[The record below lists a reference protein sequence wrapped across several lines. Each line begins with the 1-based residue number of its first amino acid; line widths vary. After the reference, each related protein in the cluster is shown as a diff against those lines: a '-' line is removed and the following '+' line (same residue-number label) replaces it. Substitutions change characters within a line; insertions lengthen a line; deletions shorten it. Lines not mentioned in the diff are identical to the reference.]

1 MEADLPGVK
10 RDDVS
15 VELQNNELRTHG
27 EVWERERRGVLRR
40 HTRRTGQF
48 DYRVLLAGEVDTAN
62 VEAGVHGEVLRIQ
75 VHKTEQAKPRRI
87 AITAG

>member
-15 VELQNNELRTHG
+15 VNLQNNELRTPG
-27 EVWERERRGVLRR
+27 EVKERERRGALRR
-40 HTRRTGQF
+40 HTRRTRQF
-48 DYRVLLAGEVDTAN
+48 DRVLQPGEVGTAN
-62 VEAGVHGEVLRIQ
+62 VEAGVHEEVLRIQ